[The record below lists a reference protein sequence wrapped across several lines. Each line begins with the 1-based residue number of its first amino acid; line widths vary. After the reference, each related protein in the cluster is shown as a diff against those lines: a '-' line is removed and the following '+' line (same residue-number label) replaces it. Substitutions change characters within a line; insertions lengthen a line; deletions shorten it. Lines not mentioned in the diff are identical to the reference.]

1 MTSSELLLLDR
12 SEDQKRRGGE
22 WWKKNEL
29 CLGGNHGQRRH
40 RGRLTGRNGGLLYMP
55 YVTHGAQGIRKPKV
69 RRR

>member
-22 WWKKNEL
+22 WCKKNEMRL
-29 CLGGNHGQRRH
+29 CGHHGQRRH

-55 YVTHGAQGIRKPKV
+55 
-69 RRR
+69 